1 MRLKKDTG
9 STHMDA
15 HQNRGLTEALSAE
28 SLSVPPSGIVDV
40 FTYGFGRQGLIPLW
54 AGEGDLATPSFI
66 TEATTK
72 SLAAGETFYTPNRG
86 IPEFR
91 AAVARYMTRLYD
103 QNFDDERFIC
113 TIGGMHALLLA
124 MRMTLS
130 QGDEIIIPSPAWPNF
145 VGAAKMVGATPV
157 TVPMS
162 LNATMEGHVFTLD
175 LDQIAKAISPRTKA
189 IVINSPSNPTGWV
202 ASLSELEGVLTLAR
216 HHGLWIIADEIYGQ
230 FVFDGT
236 KRAPSFHD
244 IMDSDDR
251 ILFAQTFSKNWSM
264 TGWRIGWLEC
274 PPELAQTAQN
284 LIQYTSS
291 GVATFLQR
299 GAVAALDRGDSYVKH
314 QIDRAKEGREIIRS
328 ALGQLSRIV
337 FTEPA
342 GAFYFYFKVEGETD
356 STKLAKYLIDQANVG
371 LAPGSAFASDD
382 DAWLRLC
389 FARKADDLKEA
400 ARRIAL
406 ALS

>member
-1 MRLKKDTG
+1 
-9 STHMDA
+9 MDA
-15 HQNRGLTEALSAE
+15 HTAGGLTDALSAE
-28 SLSVPPSGIVDV
+28 SLSVPPSGIVEV

-54 AGEGDLATPSFI
+54 AGEGDLPTPSFI
-66 TEATTK
+66 TDATTK

-86 IPEFR
+86 IPDFR

-103 QNFDDERFIC
+103 HNFDPDRFLC

-124 MRMTLS
+124 MRMALS

-145 VGAAKMVGATPV
+145 AGAAQMVGAHPV
-157 TVPMS
+157 TIPMT
-162 LNATMEGHVFTLD
+162 LNATPAGNVFTLD
-175 LDQIAKAISPRTKA
+175 LDRIAQAITPRTKA

-202 ASLSELEGVLTLAR
+202 ASLAELEGVLALAR

-230 FVFDGT
+230 YVFDGS

-244 IMDSDDR
+244 IMDAEDR
-251 ILFAQTFSKNWSM
+251 IFFVQTFSKNWSM

-274 PPELAQTAQN
+274 PAALTQTAEN
-284 LIQYTSS
+284 LIQYSSS

-314 QIDRAKEGREIIRS
+314 QIDRAREGRDIIRS
-328 ALGQLSRIV
+328 ALGAIQRVV
-337 FTEPA
+337 FAEPT
-342 GAFYFYFKVEGETD
+342 GAFYFYFKVDGESD
-356 STKLAKYLIDQANVG
+356 STALAKRLVDHANVG
-371 LAPGSAFASDD
+371 LAPGSAFARDE

-400 ARRIAL
+400 ARRIAIAL
-406 ALS
+406 A